1 LTNDQQV
8 ALASRLT
15 VAGGYGSAGV
25 TISSTGGISA
35 DGALTVGADGAG
47 VNAKFFGGAANE
59 HMSYDAGNHLLQF
72 VNASSA
78 TILTLGGDATSEYA
92 LDVANGANNQ
102 NKVRASAFVTY
113 SDESLKCEVQTMNN
127 ALDTVMSL
135 NGVEFTWND
144 SGERDF
150 GFIAQDVQNVLPKA
164 VHVAADGVQGV
175 DYSRLTSVLV
185 EAVKAQQIQINDL
198 KKALKN

>member
-1 LTNDQQV
+1 
-8 ALASRLT
+8 
-15 VAGGYGSAGV
+15 
-25 TISSTGGISA
+25 
-35 DGALTVGADGAG
+35 
-47 VNAKFFGGAANE
+47 
-59 HMSYDAGNHLLQF
+59 
-72 VNASSA
+72 
-78 TILTLGGDATSEYA
+78 LTLGGDATSEYA

-144 SGERDF
+144 SGDRDF
-150 GFIAQDVQNVLPKA
+150 GFIAQEVQAVLPKA
-164 VHVAADGVQGV
+164 VHVATDGVQGV

-185 EAVKAQQIQINDL
+185 EAVKAQQIQITDL
-198 KKALKN
+198 KKALTNLKK